1 MIGLLLVVH
10 LVTPQPQT
18 SVTYADVPPEVT
30 RIVVFD
36 PRGGGAPTTIDAAVE
51 RSPGRLVVR
60 GVPRRP
66 TMVSLARADGKYL
79 VDGPFAWPEADVTRA
94 VDGRWRRTLTAP
106 LATGPSGNASMEWV
120 DAAAPTQSTWPS
132 CFLEEDGAAKCWG
145 VADGQRGVAVGR
157 GADRLVWTV
166 VADDEAVVWRESRW
180 GRLVIVRD
188 GQDDREQP
196 EIRFGRP
203 AASSSGRIAGVRLA
217 TRAVDGTV
225 SVAVSPGATW
235 VAGTGAPDDSWME
248 VKTSRAGPAFLSLP
262 ELAAGAA
269 SLPATILLSDRR
281 VLTGAIVGA
290 RNEPAT
296 GALLTMFRLI
306 DAEVPAG
313 ADRRRKPRR
322 VFAAETVADVSG
334 AFHIDGLGEAEYEAV
349 AFHPQLGRAAV
360 VLRDSRSQLTIRL
373 QSPGSIRGRVLSGG
387 KPALGVEISSVP
399 EPDAFRSAEDPL
411 DVKGGDARSG
421 PDGRFIVMAA
431 ASGGGEL
438 RIGGGRFPVRR
449 VPLPRVPLP
458 VVDLGDIN
466 LGATIEVTIVLDQ
479 DTPCG
484 VRGTGPVGR
493 SGLQVVTATR
503 VGPGLFHILLPEIGV
518 WNFGLLCGNE
528 GRPLL
533 PAVVPIGPEHAGK
546 EVRLA
551 IR

>member
-1 MIGLLLVVH
+1 VISLVLVVQV
-10 LVTPQPQT
+10 VTAQPQT

-30 RIVVFD
+30 RIVVLD
-36 PRGGGAPTTIDAAVE
+36 PRGGGPPMTIDSTVE
-51 RSPGRLVVR
+51 RSPGRVVVR
-60 GVPRRP
+60 GMPHRP
-66 TMVSLARADGKYL
+66 TVVSLARADGKYL
-79 VDGPFAWPEADVTRA
+79 LDGPFAWPATDVTRA
-94 VDGRWRRTLTAP
+94 VDRRWRRTLTAP
-106 LATGPSGNASMEWV
+106 VATEPSGIGLMEWV
-120 DAAAPTQSTWPS
+120 DVAAPAQGAWPS
-132 CFLEEDGAAKCWG
+132 CFLGENGVATCWG

-166 VADDEAVVWRESRW
+166 VADDERVVWRESRW

-188 GQDDREQP
+188 RQDDGEPP

-203 AASSSGRIAGVRLA
+203 AASSSGRTAGVRLE
-217 TRAVDGTV
+217 TRAVDGAV
-225 SVAVSPGATW
+225 SVPVSRGATW

-248 VKTSRAGPAFLSLP
+248 VKTSRAGPAFMSLP

-281 VLTGAIVGA
+281 VLTGVMVGA
-290 RNEPAT
+290 GNEPAT
-296 GALLTMFRLI
+296 GALLTVFRLI
-306 DAEVPAG
+306 DADVS
-313 ADRRRKPRR
+313 DRRRKPRR
-322 VFAAETVADVSG
+322 VFAAETIADVSG
-334 AFHIDGLGEAEYEAV
+334 GFHIDGLGEAEYEAV

-360 VLRDSRSQLTIRL
+360 VLRDSRTELTIRL
-373 QSPGSIRGRVLSGG
+373 QSPGSIRGRVLRGG
-387 KPALGVEISSVP
+387 KPAPGVEITSVP
-399 EPDAFRSAEDPL
+399 DPDAFRSADDPL

-458 VVDLGDIN
+458 VVDLGDID

-503 VGPGLFHILLPEIGV
+503 VGPGLFQIVLPETGV

-528 GRPLL
+528 GRPLV
-533 PAVVPIGPEHAGK
+533 PAILPIGPEHAGK